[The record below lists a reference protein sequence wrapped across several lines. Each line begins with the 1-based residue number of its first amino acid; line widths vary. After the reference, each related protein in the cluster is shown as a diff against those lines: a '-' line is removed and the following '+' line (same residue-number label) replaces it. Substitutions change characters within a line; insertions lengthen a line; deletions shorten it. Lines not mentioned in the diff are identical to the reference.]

1 MVVPRLLALSAVRFA
16 DFAMRS
22 DDVVEHYSDLWLELV
37 VLDSLVEHIDASDI
51 DESFS
56 WREFSAR
63 AAAMLPPSDA
73 PPAAMLPPS
82 DAPPTEAELFAR
94 LDLTLADV
102 RRANS
107 AALESLGSADAH
119 GDDAA
124 GGSVLVSSSP
134 QAR

>member
-1 MVVPRLLALSAVRFA
+1 
-16 DFAMRS
+16 MRS
-22 DDVVEHYSDLWLELV
+22 DDEVEHYSDLWFEVV

-102 RRANS
+102 RRAKSEGKKTFRWRELRRLTAFLRRRSFLHRSFVS
-107 AALESLGSADAH
+107 ARQF
-119 GDDAA
+119 
-124 GGSVLVSSSP
+124 SP
-134 QAR
+134 QGLEPWSTG